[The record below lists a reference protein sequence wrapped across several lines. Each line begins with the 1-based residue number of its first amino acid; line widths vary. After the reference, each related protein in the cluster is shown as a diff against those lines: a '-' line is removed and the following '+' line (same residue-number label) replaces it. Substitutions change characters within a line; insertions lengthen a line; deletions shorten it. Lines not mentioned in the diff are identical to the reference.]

1 MILELYTAA
10 NNFIHTL
17 TKLQL
22 RMKTQTVGLKVFNV
36 QILRNGLI
44 LVLPWTKLHNLSMQS
59 TRWVHN

>member
-17 TKLQL
+17 TKVQL
-22 RMKTQTVGLKVFNV
+22 RMKTLTVGLKVFNV